1 MRLFRVEIEI
11 LRLEKLH
18 INGKNVIFYAY
29 FLENIWLS
37 SENVVNLHVFN
48 NLVF

>member
-18 INGKNVIFYAY
+18 INGKNAIFMHI
-29 FLENIWLS
+29 FLKIFGYQAKMS
-37 SENVVNLHVFN
+37 
-48 NLVF
+48 